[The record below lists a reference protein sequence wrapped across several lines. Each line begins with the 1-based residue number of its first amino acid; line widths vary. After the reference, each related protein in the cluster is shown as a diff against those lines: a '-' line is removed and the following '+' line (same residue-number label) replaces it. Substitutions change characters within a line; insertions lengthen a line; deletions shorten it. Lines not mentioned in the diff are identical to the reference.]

1 VHESR
6 WVAALIDYDGVV
18 EVVAE
23 LGADDLWTGDSRSR

>member
-6 WVAALIDYDGVV
+6 WVVTLIDNDGVV

-23 LGADDLWTGDSRSR
+23 LGADDLWAGDSRSR